1 MEESSGTPPTPY
13 ISRFRQFVN
22 HDLTIL
28 WAIVFIAWVL
38 TILAA
43 ATGQEH
49 WLHQSALIKL
59 ERIPLLLKLLLFLG
73 AWQVMT
79 AAMMLPSS
87 LPMVRLFVKVSRQQ
101 TKPQLVLLAFLG
113 AYAAVWTGFAII
125 ALLFDIG
132 LHSLVQHWHWLH
144 HRPWIIAGSTLVLAG
159 GFQFSS
165 LKEQCLNSC
174 RHPLSFL
181 THHYQRG
188 LKAAWNLGIRHGLY
202 CLGCCWALMLV
213 MLAVGVGHF
222 TWMIVLT
229 VVMTLERTW
238 KQGRKIV
245 PIVGITFLIW
255 GGLVLLNPGWLP
267 DLLGG
272 YGGHT

>member
-1 MEESSGTPPTPY
+1 MEQSFTAK
-13 ISRFRQFVN
+13 FRQFVN
-22 HDLTIL
+22 NDLTIL
-28 WAIVFIAWVL
+28 WAIVFIAWIL

-59 ERIPLLLKLLLFLG
+59 NSIPFLLKLLLFLG

-87 LPMVRLFVKVSRQQ
+87 LPMVRLFVKVSSQQ
-101 TKPQLVLLAFLG
+101 TRPQLALLAFFG

-132 LHSLVQHWHWLH
+132 LHRLVQHWQWLH
-144 HRPWIIAGSTLVLAG
+144 HQPWMIAGSTLILAG

-238 KQGRKIV
+238 NMDGKLCQ
-245 PIVGITFLIW
+245 L
-255 GGLVLLNPGWLP
+255 LVLLS
-267 DLLGG
+267 
-272 YGGHT
+272 